1 MTLGDFAKKYYVEES
16 LNCAVSVLLGAS
28 DRYSLGLTKAD
39 AKLVTAFGGG
49 MGCGDLCGCLAGAMA
64 ALGKIMLAE
73 DVMHGPEFK
82 EQCAAFVAEF
92 KAKWGTTMCET
103 IKAENASETNRCGDV
118 VKASGDMLEAFIEK
132 NK

>member
-1 MTLGDFAKKYYVEES
+1 MTLGDIAKKYYVEES

-28 DRYSLGLTKAD
+28 DKYETGLSKDD

-64 ALGKIMLAE
+64 ALGKIMLPA
-73 DVMHGPEFK
+73 DVMHSPEFK
-82 EQCAAFVAEF
+82 ELCAAFVAEF

-103 IKAENASETNRCGDV
+103 IKNENATEALRCGDV
-118 VKASGDMLEAFIEK
+118 VKVTGDMLEAFIEK
-132 NK
+132 SK